1 MGARVL
7 DCRSYAANLPTPAE
21 IRQLAAQIR
30 RGWTT
35 DERERRREQAA
46 MMQRRLLRRGGAH

>member
-7 DCRSYAANLPTPAE
+7 DCRSFAANLPTPAE

-30 RGWTT
+30 RGWTA

-46 MMQRRLLRRGGAH
+46 MLQRRLRNRVSAH